1 MNNCTAKLSG
11 HLKVWL
17 ARAVTEKGTHDSAG
31 TRHEYRLCLAVQKMS
46 QKETTRAIT
55 SSSDKLH
62 QTEREEMNEE
72 LLNGSFQLLILQL
85 KPGAGFF
92 PPPDTHNYSVRGRQN
107 QESPLPTAVIW
118 GFLCWSPFTCQSLT
132 CLPAPGPRGSHWS
145 HKRELDLVCW
155 ESPAAVISHISTSGS
170 PQAPGAGPKSLWDFS
185 ITQTSCLLFPGEAD
199 STHRA
204 RLLSPAWDPAAH
216 LNQDA
221 PPRHRKENHV
231 RKAHPKA

>member
-92 PPPDTHNYSVRGRQN
+92 SPSRYSQLFCHREA
-107 QESPLPTAVIW
+107 ESGIP
-118 GFLCWSPFTCQSLT
+118 
-132 CLPAPGPRGSHWS
+132 
-145 HKRELDLVCW
+145 
-155 ESPAAVISHISTSGS
+155 
-170 PQAPGAGPKSLWDFS
+170 
-185 ITQTSCLLFPGEAD
+185 
-199 STHRA
+199 STHRCHLGISVLVTIHLPVPHMSA
-204 RLLSPAWDPAAH
+204 STRSPRQPLEPQKGTGPCVLGIPSSGDQPH
-216 LNQDA
+216 
-221 PPRHRKENHV
+221 
-231 RKAHPKA
+231 

>member
-1 MNNCTAKLSG
+1 MNNCPVKLSG

-31 TRHEYRLCLAVQKMS
+31 THHEYRLCLAVQKMS

-92 PPPDTHNYSVRGRQN
+92 PPQILRISLSGGEN
-107 QESPLPTAVIW
+107 PLRP
-118 GFLCWSPFTCQSLT
+118 PLT
-132 CLPAPGPRGSHWS
+132 FGDFCVGH
-145 HKRELDLVCW
+145 H
-155 ESPAAVISHISTSGS
+155 SPASPSHVCQHKVPEAAKKGVTKGNWTFPWWWEAPAV
-170 PQAPGAGPKSLWDFS
+170 
-185 ITQTSCLLFPGEAD
+185 
-199 STHRA
+199 A
-204 RLLSPAWDPAAH
+204 RLAQVTHLRHLGLAPNPCGISPS
-216 LNQDA
+216 
-221 PPRHRKENHV
+221 PPPKP
-231 RKAHPKA
+231 AHPRQLPPFPKRR